1 MLTRPA
7 GDLAC
12 VAQPGDIGAGRRVLM
27 EELLDPGGDRTR
39 QCLLVTGAVQL
50 LRFVGVGDETGFHQD
65 RRNVRRL
72 QHHEPGLLH
81 PALVQRRD
89 AAHVRQYLLSHVEAG
104 RQRGRHRQVQQHA
117 GEHLV
122 LVVQADVAGTADQV
136 GLVLRI
142 GQPARRFGRG
152 AALGQGIDGGAEC
165 RRAWRGVGMN
175 RDEQIGASLARDLG
189 ALAQRNEVIAGAHQL
204 GAEALLGVDLALQLL
219 GDGQGHVLFVL
230 TLDRRQGARVFAA
243 MTGID
248 DDDIV
253 RIRIDG
259 VLQTIMTPPIS
270 SLSGLVTRIKILS
283 NLNIAERRLPQDGRF
298 TIKSSKREI
307 DVRVAVLPTVYGEK
321 TVLRLLDKSGFGFS
335 LKGLGFEDKM
345 YPIFRRV
352 IAQPYG
358 MVVVSGPTGSGKST
372 SLYASLKEIKNEATN
387 ITTVEDP
394 VEYQMDGINQV
405 QVHESIGLTF
415 ASSLR
420 SILRQDP
427 DILLIG
433 EIRDEETADIAVKFS
448 LTGHLVFST
457 VHANDAASTIT
468 RLLDIGVKPFLVG
481 SCLNLVM
488 AQRLVRT
495 ICENCKEEYSPTNEE
510 LDRINLEKS
519 RLNGKNLFQGKGCSQ
534 CRNTGYHGRT
544 GIFELIPMSRAIR
557 GLVFDNTNEDVIRQK
572 ALEEGMVNLRESGI
586 EKVLNGVTTISEV
599 LRSTVEDI

>member
-1 MLTRPA
+1 MEQEFNP
-7 GDLAC
+7 
-12 VAQPGDIGAGRRVLM
+12 QFQKIGDILVHEGKISDSQLNSALVEQKVRKEKLGTV
-27 EELLDPGGDRTR
+27 LLDQGLITEDDLVKVYSMQLGYELASDEALFSADPEVVQTIPEDFAR
-39 QCLLVTGAVQL
+39 QNMVLALHKSDSKIVIAMEDPEDLVAIDSLKRLTSLNPEVLVAGPSGLNRALDQIYGKIRQAGEVEEAVESIK
-50 LRFVGVGDETGFHQD
+50 VISGDEED
-65 RRNVRRL
+65 R
-72 QHHEPGLLH
+72 E
-81 PALVQRRD
+81 
-89 AAHVRQYLLSHVEAG
+89 E
-104 RQRGRHRQVQQHA
+104 
-117 GEHLV
+117 
-122 LVVQADVAGTADQV
+122 
-136 GLVLRI
+136 
-142 GQPARRFGRG
+142 
-152 AALGQGIDGGAEC
+152 
-165 RRAWRGVGMN
+165 
-175 RDEQIGASLARDLG
+175 
-189 ALAQRNEVIAGAHQL
+189 
-204 GAEALLGVDLALQLL
+204 VDLSPDKVSTEDAPIVKLVNLILQEAIKERATDIHLEP
-219 GDGQGHVLFVL
+219 QQNVV
-230 TLDRRQGARVFAA
+230 
-243 MTGID
+243 
-248 DDDIV
+248 IV

-259 VLQTIMTPPIS
+259 VLQTIMTPPLS

-298 TIKSSKREI
+298 TIKASKREI

-321 TVLRLLDKSGFGFS
+321 IVLRLLDKSGFGFN

-372 SLYASLKEIKNEATN
+372 SLYASIKEIKNEATN

-488 AQRLVRT
+488 AQRLIRT
-495 ICENCKEEYSPTNEE
+495 ICDNCKEEYSPTNEE

-519 RLNGKNLFQGKGCSQ
+519 RLNGKSLFYGKGCSH

-572 ALEEGMVNLRESGI
+572 ALEEGMINLRESGI

>member
-1 MLTRPA
+1 MEQEFNPQFQKIGDILVHEGKINDSQLNSALAEQKVSKEKLGTVLLDQ
-7 GDLAC
+7 GLITEDDLVKVYSMQLGYDLANDEDLFSADPE
-12 VAQPGDIGAGRRVLM
+12 VVQIIPEDFARQNMVLALRKSDSTIVIAM
-27 EELLDPGGDRTR
+27 EDPEDLAAIDSLKRLTN
-39 QCLLVTGAVQL
+39 LNPEVLVTSPSGLNRALDQIYGKIRQAGEVEEAVESIK
-50 LRFVGVGDETGFHQD
+50 VISGDEENQ
-65 RRNVRRL
+65 
-72 QHHEPGLLH
+72 E
-81 PALVQRRD
+81 
-89 AAHVRQYLLSHVEAG
+89 E
-104 RQRGRHRQVQQHA
+104 
-117 GEHLV
+117 
-122 LVVQADVAGTADQV
+122 
-136 GLVLRI
+136 
-142 GQPARRFGRG
+142 
-152 AALGQGIDGGAEC
+152 
-165 RRAWRGVGMN
+165 
-175 RDEQIGASLARDLG
+175 
-189 ALAQRNEVIAGAHQL
+189 
-204 GAEALLGVDLALQLL
+204 VDLSPDKVSTEDAPIVKLVNLILQEAIKERATDIHLEPQQ
-219 GDGQGHVLFVL
+219 DIV
-230 TLDRRQGARVFAA
+230 
-243 MTGID
+243 
-248 DDDIV
+248 IV

-298 TIKSSKREI
+298 TIKASKKEI
-307 DVRVAVLPTVYGEK
+307 DVRVSILPTVYGEK

-345 YPIFRRV
+345 YSIFRRV

-394 VEYQMDGINQV
+394 VEYQLEGINQV
-405 QVHESIGLTF
+405 QVHDSIGLSF
-415 ASSLR
+415 GASLR

-495 ICENCKEEYSPTNEE
+495 ICDNCKEEYSPTSEE

-572 ALEEGMVNLRESGI
+572 ALEEGMINLRESGI

>member
-1 MLTRPA
+1 
-7 GDLAC
+7 
-12 VAQPGDIGAGRRVLM
+12 
-27 EELLDPGGDRTR
+27 
-39 QCLLVTGAVQL
+39 
-50 LRFVGVGDETGFHQD
+50 
-65 RRNVRRL
+65 
-72 QHHEPGLLH
+72 
-81 PALVQRRD
+81 
-89 AAHVRQYLLSHVEAG
+89 
-104 RQRGRHRQVQQHA
+104 
-117 GEHLV
+117 
-122 LVVQADVAGTADQV
+122 
-136 GLVLRI
+136 
-142 GQPARRFGRG
+142 
-152 AALGQGIDGGAEC
+152 
-165 RRAWRGVGMN
+165 
-175 RDEQIGASLARDLG
+175 
-189 ALAQRNEVIAGAHQL
+189 
-204 GAEALLGVDLALQLL
+204 
-219 GDGQGHVLFVL
+219 
-230 TLDRRQGARVFAA
+230 
-243 MTGID
+243 
-248 DDDIV
+248 
-253 RIRIDG
+253 
-259 VLQTIMTPPIS
+259 
-270 SLSGLVTRIKILS
+270 
-283 NLNIAERRLPQDGRF
+283 
-298 TIKSSKREI
+298 
-307 DVRVAVLPTVYGEK
+307 
-321 TVLRLLDKSGFGFS
+321 
-335 LKGLGFEDKM
+335 
-345 YPIFRRV
+345 
-352 IAQPYG
+352 

-468 RLLDIGVKPFLVG
+468 RLLDIGIKPFLVG

-586 EKVLNGVTTISEV
+586 EKVLNGVTTVSEV